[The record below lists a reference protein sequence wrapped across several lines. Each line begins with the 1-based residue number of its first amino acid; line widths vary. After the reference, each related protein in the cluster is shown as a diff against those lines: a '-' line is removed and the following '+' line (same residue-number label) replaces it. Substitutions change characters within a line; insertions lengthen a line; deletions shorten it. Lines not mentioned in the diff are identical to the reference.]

1 METDIVCPEC
11 GKVIAP
17 AGSVEDVVRCR
28 CGEQRGPKVRVEEV
42 STRPRISVPIP
53 TVPQQAQ
60 EEKDDRE
67 ASAALQSTEKTCYIC
82 GRSLAGRTR
91 FKDHLGRYWC
101 KECAAADERAKR
113 REEELT
119 CPDCGRVFPE
129 HKLVY
134 FQTTRV
140 CPSCFKEREKA
151 LEKKIVKSNINKVEK
166 QHEWKQLKWLALVS
180 GGLILLA
187 TLFQMLR

>member
-1 METDIVCPEC
+1 METDIVCPDC

-17 AGSVEDVVRCR
+17 AGSVEEVVRCR
-28 CGEQRGPKVRVEEV
+28 CGEQRGPKVRVEDV

-53 TVPQQAQ
+53 AVPRQQPV
-60 EEKDDRE
+60 EDHTEDESDDGK
-67 ASAALQSTEKTCYIC
+67 ANAALQSTEKTCYIC
-82 GRSLAGRTR
+82 GKSLAGRTR

-119 CPDCGRVFPE
+119 CPDCSRVFPE

-140 CPSCFKEREKA
+140 CPSCFKTPVA
-151 LEKKIVKSNINKVEK
+151 NV
-166 QHEWKQLKWLALVS
+166 
-180 GGLILLA
+180 
-187 TLFQMLR
+187 

>member
-1 METDIVCPEC
+1 M
-11 GKVIAP
+11 
-17 AGSVEDVVRCR
+17 
-28 CGEQRGPKVRVEEV
+28 
-42 STRPRISVPIP
+42 
-53 TVPQQAQ
+53 PQQQAAEDQ
-60 EEKDDRE
+60 AEDESDDSDDSK
-67 ASAALQSTEKTCYIC
+67 ANAALQSTEKTCYIC
-82 GRSLAGRTR
+82 AKSLAGRTR

-119 CPDCGRVFPE
+119 CPDCSRVFPE

-151 LEKKIVKSNINKVEK
+151 LEKKVVKYTMTKVEK
-166 QHEWKQLKWLALVS
+166 QHEWKQLKWLALIS
-180 GGLILLA
+180 GGLIVLA
-187 TLFQMLR
+187 TVFQMLR